1 MITIR
6 LSAEPTS
13 ISASTIQMGECFI
26 LANEEAGDEVY
37 MRIHDNVY
45 NVCNSGIYIHGIPGK
60 YTKLGDIF
68 IICAQLETGW
78 VFAFDK
84 DEKVIPVSGIF
95 RWRENDG
102 IKS

>member
-1 MITIR
+1 MITIKTPTD
-6 LSAEPTS
+6 LTGVSAG
-13 ISASTIQMGECFI
+13 TILMGECFI
-26 LANEEAGDEVY
+26 LSDEEAGDEVY
-37 MRIHDNVY
+37 MRIHDDVY
-45 NVCNSGIYIHGIPGK
+45 NIHSSH
-60 YTKLGDIF
+60 
-68 IICAQLETGW
+68 ICALNAISGESIIIQNKVICTQLETGW

>member
-13 ISASTIQMGECFI
+13 VSAGTILMGECFI
-26 LANEEAGDEVY
+26 LADEKAGDEVY
-37 MRIHDNVY
+37 MRIHDDVY
-45 NVCNSGIYIHGIPGK
+45 NIHNSHICALNAISGESIIIQNK
-60 YTKLGDIF
+60 V
-68 IICAQLETGW
+68 ICAQLETGW